1 MNINL
6 NLLPPIKKSRL
17 EYVLNFLMTKD
28 ILEVIIIVFATL
40 AITLIWSWMVLENQ
54 YSDLV
59 SSAVLVN
66 RGSYSYNQ
74 DIKAVN
80 DTVKQIINIS
90 QEYYVISPKL
100 IELIS
105 ILPPDIKINS
115 VQIDRIN
122 KNLTLSGTAKTREGL
137 LNFQS
142 KLQSIPWLNRIE
154 TPASQLFQ
162 KENIN
167 FQFTSGLK
175 GFPPI
180 NSEQVQRP
188 VMRDSDL

>member
-6 NLLPPIKKSRL
+6 NLLPPPKKSRL

-28 ILEVIIIVFATL
+28 ILEIVIIVFATL
-40 AITLIWSWMVLENQ
+40 AITLIWSWMILENQ
-54 YSDLV
+54 YADLV

-66 RGSYSYNQ
+66 RDSYSYNK
-74 DIKAVN
+74 DVKIVN
-80 DTVKQIINIS
+80 DAVGKIISIS
-90 QEYYVISPKL
+90 REYGVITPKL
-100 IELIS
+100 TELIS
-105 ILPPDIKINS
+105 NLPPDIKINS

-122 KNLTLSGTAKTREGL
+122 KNLILSGTAKTREAL

-142 KLQSIPWLNRIE
+142 KLQGITWLSGIE

-175 GFPPI
+175 GLPPI
-180 NSEQVQRP
+180 GGKEPPRP
-188 VMRDSDL
+188 APSDSDL